1 MDILTPGGKE
11 RIMRKTKIVCTL
23 GPATD
28 NEEVLRKLMEAG
40 MNVARL
46 NFSHGTHEEQK
57 RRMDMVKKL
66 RTELGKP
73 VAILLDTKG
82 PEIRTRDFEGGKVE
96 VKAGEFFT
104 LTTREL
110 VGDST
115 ITSITYKDLYKD
127 VEVGT
132 HILIDDGLIELVV
145 EAINDE
151 DILCVVQTGGFISN
165 HKGINV
171 PDVHLNMPYLSEVD
185 RSDILF
191 GIEQEVDFVAASF
204 VRSARDVLEIRE
216 LLDENGG
223 KDINIISK
231 IENSEGVNHIDDIIY
246 VSDGIMVA
254 RGDMGVEI
262 PGEEVPI
269 VQKMIIRKVYNAGKQ
284 VITATQM
291 LDSMIKNPRP
301 TRAET
306 TDVANA
312 IYDGTS
318 AIMLSGETAAGQY
331 PVEAVETMV
340 RIAERTEKDINYRR
354 QFFLYDRKANQNVT
368 DAVCH
373 AACTTAIDLNAAA
386 IVIVTKSG
394 RSARNISKYRPI
406 CNIIAGTTSDRACRQ
421 LNMSWGVTP
430 IHLEEK
436 KEIFELFDHAV
447 LAGKEKGLLETGD
460 TVVVGAG
467 VPLGVSGNT
476 NMLKV
481 QVVE

>member
-1 MDILTPGGKE
+1 
-11 RIMRKTKIVCTL
+11 MRKTKIVCTM

-28 NEEVLRKLMEAG
+28 NEEILRTLMKEG

-57 RRMDMVKKL
+57 KRMDMIKKL
-66 RTELGKP
+66 RAEMGLP

-82 PEIRTRDFEGGKVE
+82 PEIRTKDFEGGKVE
-96 VKAGEFFT
+96 VKEGQFFT

-110 VGDST
+110 MGDST
-115 ITSITYKDLYKD
+115 ICSITYKELYKD
-127 VEVGT
+127 VEEGT
-132 HILIDDGLIELVV
+132 KILIDDGLIEMEVK
-145 EAINDE
+145 AINDE
-151 DILCVVQTGGFISN
+151 DILCKVINGGFISN

-171 PDVHLNMPYLSEVD
+171 PGVHLNMPYMSQKDVD
-185 RSDILF
+185 DILF
-191 GIEQEVDFVAASF
+191 GIKQDVDFIAASF
-204 VRSARDVLEIRE
+204 VRSARDVLEIRK

-223 KDINIISK
+223 ERINIISK

-262 PGEEVPI
+262 PGEEVPV
-269 VQKMIIRKVYNAGKQ
+269 VQKLIIRKVYNAGKQ

-291 LDSMIKNPRP
+291 LDSMMKNPRP

-318 AIMLSGETAAGQY
+318 AIMLSGETAAGLY
-331 PVEAVETMV
+331 PVESVQTMV
-340 RIAERTEKDINYRR
+340 RIAERTERDIDYRKR
-354 QFFLYDRKANQNVT
+354 FFHYERKANQNVT

-373 AACTTAIDLNAAA
+373 AACTTAMDLNASA

-394 RSARNISKYRPI
+394 RSARNISKYRPC
-406 CNIIAGTTSDRACRQ
+406 CNIIAGTTSDKAYRQ

-430 IHLEEK
+430 VHLEEK
-436 KEIFELFDHAV
+436 NEIFELFDHAV
-447 LAGKEKGLLETGD
+447 ESGKNQGLLSVGD

>member
-1 MDILTPGGKE
+1 
-11 RIMRKTKIVCTL
+11 MRKTKIVCTL
-23 GPATD
+23 GPSTD
-28 NEEVLRKLMEAG
+28 DENVLRRLMEVG

-57 RRMDMVKKL
+57 GRMDKVKKL
-66 RTELGKP
+66 RKELGKP
-73 VAILLDTKG
+73 IAILLDTKG
-82 PEIRTRDFEGGKVE
+82 PEIRTRDFEGGKATLQ
-96 VKAGEFFT
+96 AGSFFT
-104 LTTREL
+104 LTTRDI
-110 VGDST
+110 VGDDT
-115 ITSITYKDLYKD
+115 ITSITYTDLYKD
-127 VEVGT
+127 VTEGT
-132 HILIDDGLIELVV
+132 RILIDDGLIELEVKSV
-145 EAINDE
+145 NDKDIMCTVIN
-151 DILCVVQTGGFISN
+151 GGTISN

-171 PDVHLNMPYLSEVD
+171 PNVHLNMPYLSEQD
-185 RSDILF
+185 KSDILF
-191 GIEQEVDFVAASF
+191 GIEQDVDFVAASF
-204 VRSARDVLEIRE
+204 VRSARDVLEIRK

-223 KDINIISK
+223 ERINIISK

-291 LDSMIKNPRP
+291 LDSMMKNPRP

-318 AIMLSGETAAGQY
+318 AIMLSGETAAGLY
-331 PVEAVETMV
+331 PVESVETMV
-340 RIAERTEKDINYRR
+340 RIAERTEQDIDFAKRFRR
-354 QFFLYDRKANQNVT
+354 YERKSNQNVT
-368 DAVCH
+368 DAVSH
-373 AACTTAIDLNAAA
+373 AACTLAMDLDAKA
-386 IVIVTKSG
+386 IVIVSKSG
-394 RSARNISKYRPI
+394 KSARNISKYRPT
-406 CNIIAGTTSDRACRQ
+406 CNIIAGTISDKTSRQ
-421 LNMSWGVTP
+421 LNMSWGVSP
-430 IHLEEK
+430 IHLDEQ
-436 KEIFELFDHAV
+436 KEIFELFDNAV
-447 LAGKEKGLLETGD
+447 LAGKEQGLLNEGD

-467 VPLGVSGNT
+467 VPLGISGNT

>member
-1 MDILTPGGKE
+1 
-11 RIMRKTKIVCTL
+11 MRKTKIVCTL
-23 GPATD
+23 GPSTD
-28 NEEVLRKLMEAG
+28 DEAVLRKLIEAG

-66 RTELGKP
+66 RAELGKP

-96 VKAGEFFT
+96 VKSGDFFT

-110 VGDST
+110 LGDST

-127 VEVGT
+127 VEIGT
-132 HILIDDGLIELVV
+132 HILIDDGLIELEVKS
-145 EAINDE
+145 ISDG
-151 DILCVVQTGGFISN
+151 DILCEVINGGFISN

-171 PDVHLNMPYLSEVD
+171 PDVHLNMPYMSQTD
-185 RSDILF
+185 IDDILF
-191 GIEQEVDFVAASF
+191 GIEQDVDFVAASF
-204 VRSARDVLEIRE
+204 VRSARDVLEIRN

-223 KDINIISK
+223 KNINIISK

-262 PGEEVPI
+262 PGEEVPVI
-269 VQKMIIRKVYNAGKQ
+269 QKMIIHKVYNAGKQ

-318 AIMLSGETAAGQY
+318 AIMLSGETAAGMY
-331 PVEAVETMV
+331 PIEAVETMV
-340 RIAERTEKDINYRR
+340 RIAERTEKDIDYCK
-354 QFFLYDRKANQNVT
+354 QFFHYDRKANQNVT

-394 RSARNISKYRPI
+394 RSARNISKYRPN
-406 CNIIAGTTSDRACRQ
+406 CNIIAGTTSDKACRQ

-430 IHLEEK
+430 IHIDEQ
-436 KEIFELFDHAV
+436 KEIFGLFDHAV
-447 LAGKEKGLLETGD
+447 AAGKEQGLLKEGD